1 MDEGAPK
8 LNGDT
13 TGGVAGAP
21 LVDPNVKAVDAGA
34 AGLLSPLP
42 NIGAAVL
49 PPPNEKAGVL
59 LNPAAGGCVAA
70 TLLLPLNVNPPDAGA
85 SADAEAGVLLLFP
98 NIPPEAAFC
107 VGAFPNKPEPI
118 CGWA

>member
-8 LNGDT
+8 LNEDT
-13 TGGVAGAP
+13 TGGVAAGVP
-21 LVDPNVKAVDAGA
+21 PVDPNVKAVDAGA

-59 LNPAAGGCVAA
+59 LNPATGGCVAA
-70 TLLLPLNVNPPDAGA
+70 TLLLPPNVNPPGAGA
-85 SADAEAGVLLLFP
+85 SADVGVLLLFP
-98 NIPPEAAFC
+98 NNPPEAAFC
-107 VGAFPNKPEPI
+107 VGVLPNRPEPI